1 MKSLSLAIRVAVYTV
16 LVFAA
21 TAMLAV
27 ETPATGGYFNLGEAA
42 IYAIAAFTPPI
53 ATAIAAGLGS
63 ALADLALGY
72 GIFAPA
78 TFAIKFC
85 EGLVVSKLIH
95 LVRSKGSTPLW
106 LRIATPLV
114 GGGIAATI
122 VTLAFGS
129 GGLSISLGLTPIKIA
144 GMEIKLPTLSIG
156 LPPAT
161 WAIIAALILALALG
175 TVASARALPYV
186 TCMAAGGMIMVTGY
200 FLYEF
205 FVSNP
210 LTGRPP
216 IGALFEVPVNVGQ
229 FAAGIVVAHA
239 VIGFVE
245 RARGLRR

>member
-1 MKSLSLAIRVAVYTV
+1 MKLSTAIRVAVYTV

-27 ETPATGGYFNLGEAA
+27 ETPATGGYFDLGEAA
-42 IYAIAAFTPPI
+42 IYSIAVFTPPL
-53 ATAIAAGLGS
+53 ATAIAAGVGS

-78 TFAIKFC
+78 TLVIKFC
-85 EGLVVSKLIH
+85 EGLVVSKLVQI
-95 LVRSKGSTPLW
+95 VRRRGSPPLW
-106 LRIATPLV
+106 LRVLTPVV

-122 VTLAFGS
+122 ATLAFGS
-129 GGLSISLGLTPIKIA
+129 GGVSASIGLVPIRVF
-144 GMEIKLPTLSIG
+144 GVEIPLPTVSIG
-156 LPPAT
+156 LPPIVWWVIAGLVVALSIAT
-161 WAIIAALILALALG
+161 AV
-175 TVASARALPYV
+175 TSRYRPYV
-186 TCMAAGGMIMVTGY
+186 VCMAVGGMIMVTGY
-200 FLYEF
+200 FLYEY

-216 IGALFEVPVNVGQ
+216 IAALFEVPVNVGQ
-229 FAAGIVVAHA
+229 FAAGIVIAHA

>member
-1 MKSLSLAIRVAVYTV
+1 MRLSLVLRVVVYTV

-42 IYAIAAFTPPI
+42 IYSIAAFAPPL

-63 ALADLALGY
+63 AMADLALGY

-85 EGLVVSKLIH
+85 EGLVVSR
-95 LVRSKGSTPLW
+95 LVSMVREKGSTPLW
-106 LRIATPLV
+106 LRVLTPVV

-122 VTLAFGS
+122 ATLS
-129 GGLSISLGLTPIKIA
+129 LGGGGMGVELGLTPIKLA
-144 GMEIKLPTLSIG
+144 GLEIVLPTVSIS
-156 LPPAT
+156 LPPAV
-161 WAIIAALILALALG
+161 WAVIAGLVVALSIA
-175 TVASARALPYV
+175 TVVTSRYRPYV
-186 TCMAAGGMIMVTGY
+186 LCMAIGGMIMVTGY
-200 FLYEF
+200 FLYEY

-216 IGALFEVPVNVGQ
+216 IAAVFEIPVNVGQ
-229 FAAGIVVAHA
+229 FAAGIVIAHA
-239 VIGFVE
+239 VIGFVQ
-245 RARGLRR
+245 RARGLG